1 MQKTPNVETQIY
13 KQQQQQKN
21 SKTNNAQTKH
31 YETEIPTKMR

>member
-1 MQKTPNVETQIY
+1 MQKTPKAETQIY
-13 KQQQQQKN
+13 KQQQQQN